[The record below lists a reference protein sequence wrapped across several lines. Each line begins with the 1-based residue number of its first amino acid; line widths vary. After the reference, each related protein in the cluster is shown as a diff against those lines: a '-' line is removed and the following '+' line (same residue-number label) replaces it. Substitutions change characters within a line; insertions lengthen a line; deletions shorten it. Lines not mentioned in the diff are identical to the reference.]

1 MANKAAVHT
10 LNITHTISK
19 MEMCRICR
27 RYACSDNWYEK
38 MEIADTRING
48 IKKLIISK
56 NPKYKVLA
64 DGSRSFDDFTYT
76 LNIEVNVGKLLSIS
90 RVAMTEINSK
100 NMFRMMMRLQEILGL
115 QLQLDQKNCNL
126 ETWTLVRVDVGFD
139 LKIPYQD
146 LREMQIY
153 MRLMHYSINLENNR
167 KCQLW
172 NETDREDILDNSLTF
187 FNKLYRYNIYIK
199 FAQFIKGQKP
209 IQEEYMYMDGTI
221 RFEKQLTSKKIG
233 MLMGSPQKLKLLLD
247 ETVSEKVFRD
257 VKTDLE
263 VFFGSGKY
271 VTYEEGIRVIE
282 ESRCNDASKEYMK
295 IVYTY
300 STKYGFPKLC
310 EDARAAAKKQGM
322 GDSEIES
329 MIQNVLKYRRNIE
342 KLGISVAGI
351 WDEEAQRIQQSSLKG
366 INQVIAQVVVN
377 KDVTREKGKFAKFSL
392 IQGRWC
398 CQPTIHNFDGKGVR
412 GDFRRKERADAEQDV
427 LDALYDSFKNNYFQ
441 IVQGDV
447 DTEDR
452 IIRQSLYELVGFR
465 EQIITEKV
473 IERTELLIHKLR
485 KHLNTLEV

>member
-167 KCQLW
+167 KC
-172 NETDREDILDNSLTF
+172 
-187 FNKLYRYNIYIK
+187 
-199 FAQFIKGQKP
+199 
-209 IQEEYMYMDGTI
+209 
-221 RFEKQLTSKKIG
+221 
-233 MLMGSPQKLKLLLD
+233 
-247 ETVSEKVFRD
+247 
-257 VKTDLE
+257 
-263 VFFGSGKY
+263 
-271 VTYEEGIRVIE
+271 
-282 ESRCNDASKEYMK
+282 
-295 IVYTY
+295 
-300 STKYGFPKLC
+300 
-310 EDARAAAKKQGM
+310 
-322 GDSEIES
+322 
-329 MIQNVLKYRRNIE
+329 
-342 KLGISVAGI
+342 
-351 WDEEAQRIQQSSLKG
+351 
-366 INQVIAQVVVN
+366 
-377 KDVTREKGKFAKFSL
+377 
-392 IQGRWC
+392 
-398 CQPTIHNFDGKGVR
+398 
-412 GDFRRKERADAEQDV
+412 
-427 LDALYDSFKNNYFQ
+427 
-441 IVQGDV
+441 
-447 DTEDR
+447 
-452 IIRQSLYELVGFR
+452 
-465 EQIITEKV
+465 
-473 IERTELLIHKLR
+473 
-485 KHLNTLEV
+485 